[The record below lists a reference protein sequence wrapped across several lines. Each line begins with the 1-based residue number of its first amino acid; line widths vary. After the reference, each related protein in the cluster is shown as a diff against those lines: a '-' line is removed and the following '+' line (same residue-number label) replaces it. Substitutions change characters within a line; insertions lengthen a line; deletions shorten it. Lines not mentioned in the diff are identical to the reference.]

1 MKWIFASVWLSM
13 FLLLMPERSAAQ
25 AIFEHG
31 KQTGA
36 IKDMGPS
43 PNPKSIR
50 TPSSTRKTGSS
61 APQSEAA
68 AGSAA
73 TPISPIL
80 AVKQVEAYLYERQD
94 EYSAVVAKLE
104 QGEKLTLLGKA
115 FGNGK
120 AWYMVK
126 TQAGATGW
134 TIESVVTELPQDN
147 QQRKN
152 QSPR

>member
-1 MKWIFASVWLSM
+1 MRWILGSVWVLL
-13 FLLLMPERSAAQ
+13 FLLFMPERPEAQ

-36 IKDMGPS
+36 LKDMRPS

-50 TPSSTRKTGSS
+50 TPSSTRKTVSPAPDTAADSS
-61 APQSEAA
+61 
-68 AGSAA
+68 A

-80 AVKQVEAYLYERQD
+80 AIKQVEAYLYERQD

-120 AWYMVK
+120 TWYMVK
-126 TQAGATGW
+126 THEGAIGW
-134 TIESVVTELPQDN
+134 AVSSVVTELPENN
-147 QQRKN
+147 QQRN
-152 QSPR
+152 NESPR

>member
-1 MKWIFASVWLSM
+1 MRRILAAVWVSL
-13 FLLLMPERSAAQ
+13 FLLLASARTEAQ

-36 IKDMGPS
+36 LKDMRPS

-50 TPSSTRKTGSS
+50 TPSSTRKTVSPAPDTAADSS
-61 APQSEAA
+61 
-68 AGSAA
+68 A

-120 AWYMVK
+120 TWYMVK
-126 TQAGATGW
+126 TQEGAIGW
-134 TIESVVTELPQDN
+134 AVSSVVTELPENN
-147 QQRKN
+147 QQRN
-152 QSPR
+152 NESPR